1 MSAGSA
7 APEGAPVVHV
17 ERVSHY
23 YGEGDSRNQVLFG
36 NSIEIG
42 PGQLVI
48 MTGPSG
54 SGKTTLLSLIG
65 ALRSVQEGTI
75 RILERNLTGL
85 PRQELVLVRRNL
97 GFIFQAHNLFDSL
110 SVYENVKMAMALG
123 DCPASTMREQA
134 MAMLERL
141 GIGHRADYKPR
152 SLSGG
157 QRQRVAVARALVNR
171 PKLVLADEP
180 TASLDKE
187 SSSTVVNLLKEL
199 TVGEGCTVIMVTHD
213 SRLLDLAD
221 RIVNMVDGSIVSD
234 VVLRDALF
242 VCEFLKTVELF
253 NRLTPSE
260 IANVAERMRR
270 RRYAPGEI
278 VIRQGEIGKEFF
290 LIRSGTAAVTLGK
303 PGEPERRI
311 AVLGTGQVVGEM
323 ALFTGEPRNA
333 TVRALDELETFY
345 LRKQDFEEA
354 LAFSTGFKDQ
364 IRQSYFNRLEA
375 LSGSHPTQGAR

>member
-7 APEGAPVVHV
+7 APEAPAVVHV
-17 ERVSHY
+17 ERVNHS
-23 YGEGDSRNQVLFG
+23 YGQGEARNQVLFG

-65 ALRSVQEGTI
+65 GLRSVQEGTI
-75 RILERNLTGL
+75 RILDRNLTGL
-85 PRQELVLVRRNL
+85 ARQELVAVRRNL

-110 SVYENVKMAMALG
+110 SAYENVKMAMQLG
-123 DCPASTMREQA
+123 DRPASAMREQG
-134 MAMLERL
+134 MAMLQRL

-187 SSSTVVNLLKEL
+187 LSNTVVSLLKEL
-199 TVGEGCTVIMVTHD
+199 TVAEACTVIMVTHD
-213 SRLLDLAD
+213 SRILDVAD
-221 RIVNMVDGSIVSD
+221 RIVNMVDGNIVSD

-242 VCEFLKTVELF
+242 ICEFLKTVELF
-253 NRLTPSE
+253 NRLTPAE

-270 RRYAPGEI
+270 RRYAPGEF
-278 VIRQGEIGKEFF
+278 VIRQGEIGEEFF
-290 LIRSGTAAVTLGK
+290 LVRSGTAAVTAEA
-303 PGEPERRI
+303 PGQPERQI
-311 AVLGTGQVVGEM
+311 AILGIGQVIGEM
-323 ALFTGEPRNA
+323 ALFSGEPRNA
-333 TVRALDELETFY
+333 TVRAVEELETFY
-345 LRKQDFEEA
+345 LSKKDFQEA
-354 LAFSTGFKDQ
+354 LQFSAGFKDQ
-364 IRQSYFNRLEA
+364 IRRSYFDRLE
-375 LSGSHPTQGAR
+375 HPLHA

>member
-7 APEGAPVVHV
+7 ALKARPVVYV
-17 ERVSHY
+17 ERLNHH
-23 YGEGDSRNQVLFG
+23 YGEGEARNQVLFG

-75 RILERNLTGL
+75 RILDRDLTGL
-85 PRQELVLVRRNL
+85 ARQELVAVRRNL

-110 SVYENVKMAMALG
+110 SAYENVKMAMQLG
-123 DCPASTMREQA
+123 DCPASAMREQG

-152 SLSGG
+152 LLSGG

-187 SSSTVVNLLKEL
+187 SSST
-199 TVGEGCTVIMVTHD
+199 
-213 SRLLDLAD
+213 SRSSPLH
-221 RIVNMVDGSIVSD
+221 
-234 VVLRDALF
+234 
-242 VCEFLKTVELF
+242 K
-253 NRLTPSE
+253 
-260 IANVAERMRR
+260 
-270 RRYAPGEI
+270 
-278 VIRQGEIGKEFF
+278 
-290 LIRSGTAAVTLGK
+290 AA
-303 PGEPERRI
+303 R
-311 AVLGTGQVVGEM
+311 
-323 ALFTGEPRNA
+323 
-333 TVRALDELETFY
+333 
-345 LRKQDFEEA
+345 
-354 LAFSTGFKDQ
+354 
-364 IRQSYFNRLEA
+364 
-375 LSGSHPTQGAR
+375 

>member
-7 APEGAPVVHV
+7 APKAPAVVYVEGLNH
-17 ERVSHY
+17 HY
-23 YGEGDSRNQVLFG
+23 GAGEARNQVLFG

-75 RILERNLTGL
+75 RILDRDLTGL
-85 PRQELVLVRRNL
+85 ARQELVAVRRNL

-110 SVYENVKMAMALG
+110 SAYENVKMAMQLG
-123 DCPASTMREQA
+123 DCPASAMREQG

-187 SSSTVVNLLKEL
+187 SSNTVVNLLKEL
-199 TVGEGCTVIMVTHD
+199 TVKEGCTVIMVT
-213 SRLLDLAD
+213 
-221 RIVNMVDGSIVSD
+221 
-234 VVLRDALF
+234 
-242 VCEFLKTVELF
+242 
-253 NRLTPSE
+253 
-260 IANVAERMRR
+260 
-270 RRYAPGEI
+270 
-278 VIRQGEIGKEFF
+278 
-290 LIRSGTAAVTLGK
+290 
-303 PGEPERRI
+303 
-311 AVLGTGQVVGEM
+311 
-323 ALFTGEPRNA
+323 
-333 TVRALDELETFY
+333 
-345 LRKQDFEEA
+345 
-354 LAFSTGFKDQ
+354 
-364 IRQSYFNRLEA
+364 
-375 LSGSHPTQGAR
+375 